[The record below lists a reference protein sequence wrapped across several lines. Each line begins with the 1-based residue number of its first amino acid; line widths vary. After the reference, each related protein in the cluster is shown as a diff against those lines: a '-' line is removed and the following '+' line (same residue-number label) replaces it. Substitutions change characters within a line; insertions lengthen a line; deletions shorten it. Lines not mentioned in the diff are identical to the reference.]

1 MCSKLCAFARLVAVI
16 GRLQDVVHV
25 RLRRRWNLVCQLSSA
40 LVAAARRPVA
50 LAASSFTGTH
60 HARPAT
66 ESHQA
71 VAWFMCINRFYRLAH
86 DIDSTPPPTA
96 KQTKHDD
103 PVIWINPSLRL
114 RTGSLPKV
122 NHVFAIRKISAKKF
136 RRNPPTT
143 FQLSHWD
150 TNKRKNERIDLQ
162 PYVDKNS
169 TFFHQNVLKL
179 VRLHWVAMYKFK
191 LRDFVHI

>member
-40 LVAAARRPVA
+40 LVAAARRRVA

-71 VAWFMCINRFYRLAH
+71 VA
-86 DIDSTPPPTA
+86 
-96 KQTKHDD
+96 
-103 PVIWINPSLRL
+103 
-114 RTGSLPKV
+114 
-122 NHVFAIRKISAKKF
+122 
-136 RRNPPTT
+136 
-143 FQLSHWD
+143 
-150 TNKRKNERIDLQ
+150 
-162 PYVDKNS
+162 
-169 TFFHQNVLKL
+169 
-179 VRLHWVAMYKFK
+179 
-191 LRDFVHI
+191 